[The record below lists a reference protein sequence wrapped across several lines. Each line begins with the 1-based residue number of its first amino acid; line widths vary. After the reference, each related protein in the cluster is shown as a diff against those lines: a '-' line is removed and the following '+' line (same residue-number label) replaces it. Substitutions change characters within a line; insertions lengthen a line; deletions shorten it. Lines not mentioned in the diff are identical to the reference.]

1 MGIPFLRHREYIIVP
16 LQAAIS
22 DDEMVELW
30 GLLANHVTGHDVRGV
45 VIDVTALDV
54 IDSFACRT
62 LTHVAQAIRLR
73 GAETVI
79 VGIQPDVAIA
89 MVQLGLSV
97 TDVRTMLDTEEA
109 IAFLDQATAQAA
121 R

>member
-1 MGIPFLRHREYIIVP
+1 MSVPFLRHREYIIVP

-30 GLLANHVTGHDVRGV
+30 GSLASQVTGRNVRGV

-62 LTHVAQAIRLR
+62 LTHIAQTIRLR

-79 VGIQPDVAIA
+79 VGIQPEVAFT

-97 TDVRTMLDTEEA
+97 KDVRTMLDTEEA
-109 IAFLDQATAQAA
+109 IAFLDQVAEQAA
-121 R
+121 P